1 MALPVPAGTG
11 AYAALP
17 PAGAM
22 KGELPVGYYYNG
34 GAAPPAQLT
43 VKTIVIIVVV
53 VIVVLIILG
62 WWQFRHFR
70 SSRLGS
76 SIKDEQ
82 EESKTKL
89 KNSKPNVRLE
99 EAQRVREQQ
108 INEIRARVER
118 EHAAKMHQHQ
128 HHQQQHGASTGNRLV
143 VPPAPASRAGSVEP
157 YAPFPASAGS
167 SNARGPQY
175 AGVAASNTRATT
187 LFSDFVS
194 ANGEQKGAELEGAGV
209 GGGGGSVFDTVWGAR
224 QSSGE
229 PPTASSTKGTQGG
242 VDGDDED
249 EGLTRFMPNMTDA
262 VDGKDK
268 DTNMSLFT
276 PERLKLSNRM
286 SGQIG
291 GGESGGGGG
300 EDRDDFLA
308 KQREAGSGMKK
319 LGKYSQLDQGR
330 AQSIR
335 DQYASQGARGEDAV
349 VFNGSEYL

>member
-17 PAGAM
+17 PAAM
-22 KGELPVGYYYNG
+22 KGEMPVGYYYTG

-43 VKTIVIIVVV
+43 FKTIVVVVVV
-53 VIVVLIILG
+53 VIVALAIFG
-62 WWQFRHFR
+62 WFGFHRYRRRKDDHGEEEEPKNTNGSKLK
-70 SSRLGS
+70 SSRH
-76 SIKDEQ
+76 
-82 EESKTKL
+82 
-89 KNSKPNVRLE
+89 RLE

-118 EHAAKMHQHQ
+118 EHASKVHQ
-128 HHQQQHGASTGNRLV
+128 HHHQQQQHGASTGNRLV
-143 VPPAPASRAGSVEP
+143 VPPAPASRAQGVEQ
-157 YAPFPASAGS
+157 YVPFSASAGS
-167 SNARGPQY
+167 SNSRGPQY
-175 AGVAASNTRATT
+175 AGVAASNTRATR
-187 LFSDFVS
+187 LVSDFGP
-194 ANGEQKGAELEGAGV
+194 ANGDQKQGAAELEGAG
-209 GGGGGSVFDTVWGAR
+209 GGGSSVFDTVWGAR

-229 PPTASSTKGTQGG
+229 APTASAKRAKQGAAG
-242 VDGDDED
+242 GDDDDDD
-249 EGLTRFMPNMTDA
+249 EGLTRFMPNMADA

-276 PERLKLSNRM
+276 PERLKMSNRM

-291 GGESGGGGG
+291 GGESGGGG
-300 EDRDDFLA
+300 EDQDDFLA

-335 DQYASQGARGEDAV
+335 DQYASQGARGDDVV